1 MIEAGI
7 PRRPRGSPSGKHR
20 PAGGRVDDRDGYLLI
35 RMPEHP
41 YANRSGYVREHR
53 LVMEQAIG
61 RYLRPEEV
69 VHHRNGHKSDNR
81 IENLQLYE
89 SNAAHK
95 REDLLGNSWSKG
107 DVGNPK
113 RSYRK
118 RRTAQE
124 LLIELFGLG
133 VVLGREVRRSDLHPP
148 NPSYRAVA
156 HAFGSWRNGVALAL
170 EQSRTDVPV
179 SREAA
184 PTPLHPASRDGH
196 DSLRGVHAA

>member
-1 MIEAGI
+1 MVEAGI
-7 PRRPRGSPSGKHR
+7 PRRPRGYPVGKHLPSG
-20 PAGGRVDDRDGYLLI
+20 GRISDSDGYVLI
-35 RMPEHP
+35 RMPDHP
-41 YANRSGYVREHR
+41 HANRSGYVREHR

-81 IENLQLYE
+81 IENLQIYE

-118 RRTAQE
+118 RRTAHE

-156 HAFGSWRNGVALAL
+156 RAFGGWRQGVALAL
-170 EQSRTDVPV
+170 EQLQDEAEDMAPV
-179 SREAA
+179 SVLPSSLDGRDSRLGADAA
-184 PTPLHPASRDGH
+184 
-196 DSLRGVHAA
+196 